1 MSDRPPVTPLP
12 TASVQDV
19 LNALANASPSLMQ
32 LGINMLND
40 MIRNMPADLSSGNSA
55 DVAKSLEVH
64 DFALELLWDEL
75 TVEPLVNF
83 GKNFV

>member
-1 MSDRPPVTPLP
+1 VTPLP
-12 TASVQDV
+12 T
-19 LNALANASPSLMQ
+19 
-32 LGINMLND
+32 
-40 MIRNMPADLSSGNSA
+40 ADLSSGNSA

-64 DFALELLWDEL
+64 DFALGLLWDEL